1 LIIEHWSLV
10 IAFQMALSPTTVKY
24 IAIGVLIAVAVLL
37 IGAIVWD
44 LLKIV
49 AGLLIGG
56 GLIYLGVRFLMGKGL
71 PKNMEK
77 LVDKAVNAGKDDKD
91 D

>member
-1 LIIEHWSLV
+1 
-10 IAFQMALSPTTVKY
+10 MALSPTTVKY

-44 LLKIV
+44 VLKVV

-77 LVDKAVNAGKDDKD
+77 LVDKAVKASKDEDEKD
-91 D
+91 

>member
-1 LIIEHWSLV
+1 
-10 IAFQMALSPTTVKY
+10 MALSPTTVKY

-77 LVDKAVNAGKDDKD
+77 LVDKAVSAGKDDKD

>member
-1 LIIEHWSLV
+1 
-10 IAFQMALSPTTVKY
+10 MALSPTTVKY

>member
-1 LIIEHWSLV
+1 
-10 IAFQMALSPTTVKY
+10 MALSPTTVKY

-44 LLKIV
+44 VLKVI

-56 GLIYLGVRFLMGKGL
+56 GLIYLGIRFLMGKGL

-77 LVDKAVNAGKDDKD
+77 LVDKAVSAGKDDKD